1 MMIVEGAISV
11 KAVIQNKKREVTRV
25 FISKDKKT
33 KDFNYIRKIC
43 KLNNIPL
50 LELANEE
57 LNTYL
62 TGRSHGGVGAEVGS
76 RINDEFTEGDIF
88 YLDGIEDPFNL
99 GYSLRTLYALGIKN
113 VILNNRDYSTMEVQM
128 LKSSA
133 GAYEMMNVMVAKDEY
148 TILKKYKDSGY
159 YMYALYR
166 GDDSKDIFDV
176 SFNDKSLFM
185 LGGEKRGI
193 SSTLLSLCDEYL
205 FISYGSDFRNS
216 LNACAALDVVATLLY
231 SQRRKS

>member
-33 KDFNYIRKIC
+33 KDFNYIRKLC

-76 RINDEFTEGDIF
+76 RINDEFEDGDIF

-113 VILNNRDYSTMEVQM
+113 VILNNRDYSSMEVQM

-148 TILKKYKDSGY
+148 ELLKKYKDSGY

-231 SQRRKS
+231 KQRRKS